1 MTLFDEVYGAY
12 FACVESLTRNAPL
25 SQADFRRILSEM
37 LSIDGGI
44 DLSERLTDGRLPMLR
59 GENGQLVSGLAH
71 ALQRPLTDLERAYLR
86 ALCDDPRAA
95 LFLDEK
101 QLERLREK
109 LDEGERLFSQTDFV
123 SYDRSREGD
132 DFGDAGYQARFH
144 ALRAAIH
151 QKECVKLRYT
161 TQRGETRYERCR
173 PLLLEYSGKDDV
185 FRLHAV
191 NERGQRLLC
200 NVARIDEIWP
210 ASSFPLPATPER
222 ERCEEPL
229 LIEVTSERNGIA
241 RFMLEFSYLEKRSEY
256 DAARDVAKVRL
267 WYPKSDETEILVR
280 LLSFGP
286 VLRVLSPAP
295 FVEKIRER
303 MRRQLAAMRQTN

>member
-1 MTLFDEVYGAY
+1 MILFDEVYGSY
-12 FACVESLTRNAPL
+12 YACVENLVRNAPL

-59 GENGQLVSGLAH
+59 VESKQLASALAH
-71 ALQRPLTDLERAYLR
+71 APERPLTDLERAYLR
-86 ALCDDPRAA
+86 TLCDDPRAA
-95 LFLDEK
+95 LFLEDA
-101 QLERLREK
+101 QLARLRQQVG
-109 LDEGERLFSQTDFV
+109 EGERLFSQADFV

-132 DFGDAGYQARFH
+132 DFGDAAYRAHFH
-144 ALRAAIH
+144 ALRAAIR
-151 QKECVKLRYT
+151 QGGCVKLRYT
-161 TQRGETRYERCR
+161 TQNGVTQYVWCR
-173 PLLLEYSGKDDV
+173 PMLLEYSGKDDM

-191 NERGQRLLC
+191 NVQGKRLLC
-200 NVARIDEIWP
+200 NLARIDEIMP
-210 ASSFPLPATPER
+210 APAFPLPDVPER

-256 DAARDVAKVRL
+256 DAARDVARVQL

-286 VLRVLSPAP
+286 VLQVLSPAP

-303 MRRQLAAMRQTN
+303 MRRQLAAMR